1 MSDDCADWSI
11 RPQLG
16 SGGGVPNPRKLRP
29 ASARMASANDTDACT
44 IITPVMFGSTCR
56 VAMYKLPRFAVRAAA
71 T

>member
-29 ASARMASANDTDACT
+29 ASARIANTETTEIYT
-44 IITPVMFGSTCR
+44 IMCGSTCR
-56 VAMYKLPRFAVRAAA
+56 VAMYRLPRFAVRAAA